1 MRAMPDKTSNIMLM
15 ALIALGGI
23 AILVLT
29 WRQSTPLSARIVPS
43 LVGIAGLAV
52 VLGWTL
58 ILRHRSAK
66 VRITGTSDK
75 ADDKKD
81 SF

>member
-1 MRAMPDKTSNIMLM
+1 MLDKTSNIMLM
-15 ALIALGGI
+15 ALIAIGGI

-29 WRQSTPLSARIVPS
+29 WRQSMPISARIAPS
-43 LVGIAGLAV
+43 IVGIAGLAV

-75 ADDKKD
+75 GDAEKD

>member
-1 MRAMPDKTSNIMLM
+1 MLDKTSNIMLM
-15 ALIALGGI
+15 TLIAMGVI
-23 AILVLT
+23 VILVMT
-29 WRQSTPLSARIVPS
+29 WRQSTPLSARIAPS
-43 LVGIAGLAV
+43 LVGIAGLTV

-66 VRITGTSDK
+66 VRITGTRDK
-75 ADDKKD
+75 VDDKKD